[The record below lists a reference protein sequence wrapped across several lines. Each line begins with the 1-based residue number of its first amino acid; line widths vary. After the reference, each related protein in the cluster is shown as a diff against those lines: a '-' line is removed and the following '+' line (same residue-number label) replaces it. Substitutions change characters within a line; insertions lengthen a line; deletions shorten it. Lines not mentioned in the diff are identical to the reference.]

1 MHKQR
6 IIFILI
12 CFLSVSAH
20 HPAFAYD
27 IADIQ
32 KLLSD
37 NVDERRIS
45 MDFKSAELADVLKIF
60 SQQSGLNFISS
71 TDVSDK
77 KINLYLDNVPVQEAL
92 ERILSANSLT
102 YELDP
107 NSNIFIVKTLDKPDK
122 ELMTRIYPLKFAT
135 VASSKLNSTL
145 STTGGG
151 SSSSGGGTSAGGTA
165 GAAGAT
171 GGTAS
176 SGSSGSSSTGIISS
190 IRAILSGD
198 GTVVEDPRTNSLIVT
213 DIPAQFPKIEQVLA
227 HLDIRIPQI
236 LIEVEML
243 DISKGTADLLG
254 AKWGNTPVSFAG
266 ASKNILAPFN
276 ADNGGLTEGKV
287 VVDDLDGTK
296 SVLNPSNTASDVTT
310 QYRLGSISFAGLSYA
325 LQFLNTQ
332 TDTRNLAR
340 PRILTLNNETA
351 EIKIET
357 DEAIQATTSTDQ
369 DANTVTT
376 TVERSPTGVSLR
388 VTPQANLLTREITL
402 AVEPK
407 VVEARASNISSEV
420 RDPETRGS
428 QSILRIKD
436 GDTVVI
442 GGLLRNDVTDIRT
455 SVPVMS
461 KIPLMGAAFRHKDK
475 SVAQRELIIFIT
487 PHIVNEN
494 NIDTA
499 MAAPPQNFEREQE
512 SGIYPEKNR

>member
-6 IIFILI
+6 IIFIFS
-12 CFLSVSAH
+12 FLLAMNVSFLAL
-20 HPAFAYD
+20 AYD
-27 IADIQ
+27 ITDIQ

-37 NVDERRIS
+37 NVDEKRIS
-45 MDFKSAELADVLKIF
+45 MDFKGADLADVLKIF

-71 TDVSDK
+71 SDISDN

-107 NSNIFIVKTLDKPDK
+107 NSNIFVVKTLDKVDK

-135 VASSKLNSTL
+135 VSSSKLNSTL
-145 STTGGG
+145 STSG
-151 SSSSGGGTSAGGTA
+151 SGSGGGAASAG
-165 GAAGAT
+165 GAAGAGGAT
-171 GGTAS
+171 GGATS
-176 SGSSGSSSTGIISS
+176 SGSSGASSTGIISS
-190 IRAILSGD
+190 LRAILSRD

-213 DIPAQFPKIEQVLA
+213 DIPTQFPKIEQVLA
-227 HLDIRIPQI
+227 RLDIRIPQI

-254 AKWGNTPVSFAG
+254 AKWGNTPVAFAG
-266 ASKNILAPFN
+266 ATKNLLAPFN
-276 ADNGGLTEGKV
+276 ASNGGLTEGKV
-287 VVDDLDGTK
+287 VVDDDDGTK
-296 SVLNPSNTASDVTT
+296 SVVNPSNTASDITT
-310 QYRLGSISFAGLSYA
+310 QYKLGSISFAGLSYA

-357 DEAIQATTSTDQ
+357 DEAIQATTSADE
-369 DANTVTT
+369 DSNTVTT
-376 TVERSPTGVSLR
+376 TVERTPTGVSLR
-388 VTPQANLLTREITL
+388 VTPQANLLTKEITL

-407 VVEARASNISSEV
+407 VIEARASNISAEV

-455 SVPVMS
+455 SVPIMS

-475 SVAQRELIIFIT
+475 SVAQRELVIFIT

-499 MAAPPQNFEREQE
+499 MATPQNFEREQE
-512 SGIYPEKNR
+512 SGVHP